1 MKLLKTR
8 KYSLTK
14 QYVISITVVLFV
26 SVVCFLSKEFFADYK
41 VTALLLLMTVSVLA
55 MLFDIF
61 PVLIGAILS
70 ALIWNFFFIPPL
82 FTFHIGNTE
91 DMLMFFLYFII
102 AMVNA
107 ILTFNIR
114 EAEKI
119 ARDKEEKENTI
130 KLYNTLLN
138 SLSHE
143 LRTPISTI
151 LGAVD
156 TLKENKEKL
165 SVSNQEEL
173 LNQIDYA
180 SVRLNKQVG
189 NLLNMSRLESGLL
202 KLNFEWCDINDLIY
216 NSLRKIKTTINSKK
230 INFTPDDSLP
240 IFKVD
245 NVMMEQ
251 VIINIVSNAVQYTP
265 ENAEINIKAFEENN
279 ELNII
284 ISDTGNGVSEMY
296 LNDIFR
302 KFYRVPSTKTGGTG
316 LGLSIVKG
324 FIQAHK
330 GTISAQNVL
339 PHGLQ
344 FSIKIPA
351 EMSYINH
358 LKNE

>member
-26 SVVCFLSKEFFADYK
+26 SVVCFISKEFVSDYK
-41 VTALLLLMTVSVLA
+41 VVALLLLMTVSVLA

-279 ELNII
+279 ELNIV
-284 ISDTGNGVSEMY
+284 ISDTGKGISEMY

-330 GTISAQNVL
+330 GTISAQNML

-344 FSIKIPA
+344 FNIKIPA